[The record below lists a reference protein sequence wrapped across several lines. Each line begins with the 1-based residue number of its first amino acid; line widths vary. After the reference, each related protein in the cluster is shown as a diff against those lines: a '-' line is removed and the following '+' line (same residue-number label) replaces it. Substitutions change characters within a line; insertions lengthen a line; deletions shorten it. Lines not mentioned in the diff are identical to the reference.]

1 MYTIIY
7 NIKFLTFTKHKNI
20 IDVQNTAEPAQIKSV
35 GLECAS
41 LNIINH
47 FCTILN

>member
-20 IDVQNTAEPAQIKSV
+20 IDVQKTVESALIESV
-35 GLECAS
+35 RLECKP
-41 LNIINH
+41 LNIINQ